1 MRPLLW
7 VQHSPI
13 MVIWLLF
20 VARTIFDECI
30 QWSDLGLTKKNKR
43 LQLGSPS
50 TCSGHHIYIYVVLAP
65 GSMWATWQAASTGKS
80 TPSPPCNAQ
89 ASTFSYFSHA
99 DPPCACSTYL
109 SLLVLIVHW
118 LWVWAQVERVL
129 LSHLMLV
136 RAFFV
141 LPLRPSILTSWKCWR
156 FWEVKMF
163 SLWAEFAQSR
173 ETSSGWTS
181 DNSSANHSV
190 NKPCLGPS
198 AQVKTTCNKV

>member
-1 MRPLLW
+1 MTPTFSIHGNLAPLCCLHYFRR
-7 VQHSPI
+7 VYTMI
-13 MVIWLLF
+13 
-20 VARTIFDECI
+20 
-30 QWSDLGLTKKNKR
+30 G
-43 LQLGSPS
+43 LGSDKKTS
-50 TCSGHHIYIYVVLAP
+50 DYSSGHQVLARVAIFIYVVLAP

-80 TPSPPCNAQ
+80 TPSPPSNAQ
-89 ASTFSYFSHA
+89 ASIFSYFSHTH
-99 DPPCACSTYL
+99 PPRACSTYL
-109 SLLVLIVHW
+109 SLLVLKVHW
-118 LWVWAQVERVL
+118 LWVWAQVEGIL

-141 LPLRPSILTSWKCWR
+141 LPLRPYILTSWKCWR

-190 NKPCLGPS
+190 NKPCLGSS
-198 AQVKTTCNKV
+198 AQVKTTCSF

>member
-1 MRPLLW
+1 MSPTFSKNLAPLCCPHYFWRVYTMIGLG
-7 VQHSPI
+7 
-13 MVIWLLF
+13 
-20 VARTIFDECI
+20 
-30 QWSDLGLTKKNKR
+30 SDKKNKR

-65 GSMWATWQAASTGKS
+65 GSMWATWQAASTGKC

-118 LWVWAQVERVL
+118 LWVWVQVERVL
-129 LSHLMLV
+129 LGHLMLV
-136 RAFFV
+136 SCSSIFRTS
-141 LPLRPSILTSWKCWR
+141 LRPSILTSWKCWR

-190 NKPCLGPS
+190 NKPCLGSS
-198 AQVKTTCNKV
+198 AQVKTTCRKVFKLKE

>member
-1 MRPLLW
+1 MTPTFSIHGNLSPLCCLHNFW
-7 VQHSPI
+7 RVYTMI
-13 MVIWLLF
+13 GLG
-20 VARTIFDECI
+20 
-30 QWSDLGLTKKNKR
+30 SDQKNKR

-65 GSMWATWQAASTGKS
+65 GSMWATWQAASTGKC
-80 TPSPPCNAQ
+80 TPSPPSNAQ
-89 ASTFSYFSHA
+89 ASTFSYFSHTH
-99 DPPCACSTYL
+99 PPRACSTYL

-118 LWVWAQVERVL
+118 LWVWVQVERVL
-129 LSHLMLV
+129 LGHLMLV
-136 RAFFV
+136 SCSSIFRTS
-141 LPLRPSILTSWKCWR
+141 LRPSILTSWKCWR

-190 NKPCLGPS
+190 NKPCLGSS
-198 AQVKTTCNKV
+198 AQVNTTCNK